1 MRIPCFM
8 RDAVLGVLLMSCAG
22 QAAAATLAATT
33 LDIPPRLQWDANYG
47 YCGETS
53 LVSAGLYYGQYLS
66 QFDARSAASSPL
78 AQNREDSQLLP
89 GVNDVRAATRAHL
102 QSQVW
107 VNSTPGPANTAAFLT
122 WVKSRV
128 LLGQPVIIGV
138 YTNEYRFN
146 NDPDPTAGQS
156 EYDHIVTVTGV
167 KSRHPMTLPAVY
179 YADDTLTLED
189 HGIWTNASG
198 TSQYRFSYAFA
209 GFPATRRQAN
219 RQTGPVY
226 SLANDEA
233 NYGIAITGVTDPQR
247 LTLPV
252 RVSTNRNDESP
263 AMRDGATTRPA
274 PMPLRLTVSVSGLK
288 PLVSYR
294 LYRYS
299 SLGAV
304 PNSGFNA
311 AAAKATKV
319 WTFSVPRGV
328 TRYVQTVPILSNEVA
343 VFRAVPASAP

>member
-1 MRIPCFM
+1 
-8 RDAVLGVLLMSCAG
+8 
-22 QAAAATLAATT
+22 
-33 LDIPPRLQWDANYG
+33 
-47 YCGETS
+47 
-53 LVSAGLYYGQYLS
+53 
-66 QFDARSAASSPL
+66 
-78 AQNREDSQLLP
+78 
-89 GVNDVRAATRAHL
+89 
-102 QSQVW
+102 
-107 VNSTPGPANTAAFLT
+107 
-122 WVKSRV
+122 
-128 LLGQPVIIGV
+128 
-138 YTNEYRFN
+138 
-146 NDPDPTAGQS
+146 
-156 EYDHIVTVTGV
+156 
-167 KSRHPMTLPAVY
+167 MTLPAVY

-209 GFPATRRQAN
+209 GFPATRQQAN
-219 RQTGPVY
+219 RPTGPVY

-233 NYGIAITGVTDPQR
+233 NYGIAITGVSDPQR

-274 PMPLRLTVSVSGLK
+274 PMPLRLTVTVSGLQ

-299 SLGAV
+299 SLAAV

-311 AAAKATKV
+311 AAAKAANV

>member
-1 MRIPCFM
+1 M
-8 RDAVLGVLLMSCAG
+8 
-22 QAAAATLAATT
+22 
-33 LDIPPRLQWDANYG
+33 
-47 YCGETS
+47 
-53 LVSAGLYYGQYLS
+53 SAGLYYGQYLS

-328 TRYVQTVPILSNEVA
+328 TRYVQTVPIMSNEVA